1 MPTAGWLDLLLV
13 FVGRRTRFRVAGGS
27 MSPLLHDGDTVIVD
41 SRIYHRQAPQ
51 VGDVVVAEHPYEQR
65 IIVKRISD
73 IDEDSV
79 ILRGDNPAQSTDSR
93 TLGPFP
99 IGALIGQVTAR
110 LS

>member
-27 MSPLLHDGDTVIVD
+27 MSPLLYDGDTVIVD
-41 SRIYHRQAPQ
+41 SRVYHRQAPQ
-51 VGDVVVAEHPYEQR
+51 VGDVVVAVHPYEQR

-73 IDEDSV
+73 IHEDSV